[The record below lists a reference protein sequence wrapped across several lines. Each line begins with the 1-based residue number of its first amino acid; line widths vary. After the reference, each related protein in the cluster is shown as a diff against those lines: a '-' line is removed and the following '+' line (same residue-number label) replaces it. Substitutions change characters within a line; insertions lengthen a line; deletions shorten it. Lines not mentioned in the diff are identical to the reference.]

1 LYTGFQ
7 AAVPDCMKPD
17 PVPGDKKA
25 SKKPRKKAA
34 KKLSASNDADWVPEL
49 EEVSFALDRTA
60 ATNNEI

>member
-1 LYTGFQ
+1 
-7 AAVPDCMKPD
+7 MKPD

-34 KKLSASNDADWVPEL
+34 KKSSASNDADWVPEL
-49 EEVSFALDRTA
+49 EEVSFTLDRTA